1 MDAKY
6 PGNEDGFQY
15 LVMNGNKNPGN
26 KAYLVTSADLKGNTF
41 NTNLRKKSSTIKQN
55 HTHFIRKSHVFCV
68 RFFFKYHES
77 YTINFYFNKST
88 IFMVNTIFFLQRDV

>member
-68 RFFFKYHES
+68 RFFLNIMNHIPLIF
-77 YTINFYFNKST
+77 IST
-88 IFMVNTIFFLQRDV
+88 NLPFLW

>member
-68 RFFFKYHES
+68 RFFFNIMNH
-77 YTINFYFNKST
+77 IPLIFIST
-88 IFMVNTIFFLQRDV
+88 NLPFLW